1 MKELTFQE
9 FCDKTVS
16 NLGVN
21 LKTDST
27 KIEERFRSIADNI
40 VREFKTKTK
49 RLGSMKLDYITDA
62 FNKYSSEE
70 LGNVLHEKTEDDDI
84 PDELFNYLS
93 SGLYKMKYEDME
105 VSQKNIIAVF
115 AIYIILQI

>member
-21 LKTDST
+21 PKTDST
-27 KIEERFRSIADNI
+27 KIEERFRPIADSI

-49 RLGSMKLDYITDA
+49 RLGSMKLDYITDV

-105 VSQKNIIAVF
+105 VSHKNIIAVF